1 MESGEHFISGHL
13 QRHTLHFRVDV
24 DENKTY
30 RLYGSS
36 KFIFY
41 YGSTSSYRSTIS
53 SIIVFCLSTYF
64 FWRRSTIC
72 AFHPIS
78 VNLDQNGKLCI
89 STTTT
94 TILWLRVY
102 FYFIGIL
109 SFVFITLNVCMG
121 NLIVVLYWIDYVYK
135 MQVQVSLIRLFL

>member
-1 MESGEHFISGHL
+1 MFFALVMESGKHFISGHL

-30 RLYGSS
+30 RLDGSS

-94 TILWLRVY
+94 TILWLRVFFLFHRY
-102 FYFIGIL
+102 FELCFYYIERLHGKFNRRFI
-109 SFVFITLNVCMG
+109 LN
-121 NLIVVLYWIDYVYK
+121 
-135 MQVQVSLIRLFL
+135 